1 MQALDFYLFLFSITF
16 VQGFQWSCWPDSQLV
31 PPCFISL
38 LAIPISKQLIVHLV
52 KQPVFPN
59 EKKKRKECIAYFVW
73 NWGSSTFCS
82 FSCYIISF
90 TYRQKGEWEI
100 AASVSYSY
108 SRSLSKH
115 IPYLLLFHFFSL
127 FYFVLFSD

>member
-59 EKKKRKECIAYFVW
+59 EKKKKSALPILCGTEAPQPSAVFPVT
-73 NWGSSTFCS
+73 S
-82 FSCYIISF
+82 
-90 TYRQKGEWEI
+90 
-100 AASVSYSY
+100 
-108 SRSLSKH
+108 
-115 IPYLLLFHFFSL
+115 
-127 FYFVLFSD
+127 